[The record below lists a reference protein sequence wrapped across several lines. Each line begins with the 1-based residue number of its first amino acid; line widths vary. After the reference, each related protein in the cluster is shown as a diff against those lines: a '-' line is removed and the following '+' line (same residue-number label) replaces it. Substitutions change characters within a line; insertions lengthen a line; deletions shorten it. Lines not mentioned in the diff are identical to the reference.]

1 MCIYTY
7 IYIQKKK
14 QNFYYLELCVLRT
27 WIGNY
32 EVGDPKM
39 WLDREVGWFFSQGP
53 TKLLSDLRVLT
64 TQIMITMKQGA

>member
-1 MCIYTY
+1 MYVCVYIYICIYMYIYICIYMCIYTY
-7 IYIQKKK
+7 RYIQKKK

-39 WLDREVGWFFSQGP
+39 WLDREVG
-53 TKLLSDLRVLT
+53 
-64 TQIMITMKQGA
+64 